1 MIWAPV
7 SVFHSRFFAPLRCAK
22 RAPFKP
28 GRGFV
33 FPMEV
38 FFIFGVWKHPPVRRK
53 KFLFLKNE

>member
-28 GRGFV
+28 GRGQGFQLNV
-33 FPMEV
+33 
-38 FFIFGVWKHPPVRRK
+38 I
-53 KFLFLKNE
+53 NEQFCDF